1 MSYLVTGA
9 TGFIGRHLVAQL
21 ASRGATIHVLVRPG
35 SEARFER
42 LREFCGETGKYLV
55 PLSGDL
61 TESLAGVSA
70 EARDALRGRIR
81 HFFHLGAVY
90 DLTAT
95 DDSMETANVLGT
107 DHALA
112 LAADLRAGCFHLAS
126 SIAVAGEFPG
136 TFSEQMFEEAVGLE
150 HPYFRTKHE
159 SEALVRRQRKLPW
172 RVYRPGMVVGHS
184 ATGYMDKI
192 DGPYYFFK
200 MLQKLRRTIPPWMP
214 LVGLQGGE
222 INLVPVDFV
231 VRAMDHLAHLP
242 DLDGQCFHLTDPR
255 RRQVGEVLNLF
266 AKAAHA
272 PVMTLRLDSAMFS
285 GLPQLLSAALT
296 SVRPINR
303 IVDEILR
310 DLGLPKAVVK
320 LLNYPTRF
328 DSERTMQLLAPAGI
342 RVPPL
347 EDYAWRL
354 WDYWERHL
362 DPDLLLDRSLAGR
375 VTGKVVV
382 ITGGSSGIGRATAMR
397 VAEAG
402 GIVVIIARDGD
413 KLAAVHAEI
422 SAAGGICHTYSAD
435 LVDEAA
441 CDAVAR
447 RILVDHG
454 CVDVLI
460 NNAGKSIRR
469 AIENSYDRFHDFE
482 RLMRINYFAA
492 VRLTLALLPSMAER
506 RAGHVI
512 AISSIAVLA
521 TSPRFAAYVASKSA
535 LEGFMNCAAAE
546 YSERGVRFS
555 VINMPL
561 VRTPMTAPTRI
572 YEKLPLITPEEAAEL
587 VCEAIIHQPKRLATK
602 LGIFAQLMS
611 FFAPKV
617 TEIIESHAYRL
628 FPESEAAKRGL
639 HAEASGAVAPGDAET
654 DARRSEEMLVF
665 ATLLRGIHW

>member
-9 TGFIGRHLVAQL
+9 TGFIGRHLVAEL
-21 ASRGATIHVLVRPG
+21 ARRGTAVHVLVRPG
-35 SEARFER
+35 SERKFER
-42 LREFCGETGKYLV
+42 LREFCGAAGASLV
-55 PLSGDL
+55 AVPGDL
-61 TESLAGVSA
+61 TEPFAGVSA
-70 EARDALRGRIR
+70 EARAALRGRIA
-81 HFFHLGAVY
+81 HLFHLGAVY
-90 DLTAT
+90 DLTAA
-95 DDSMETANVLGT
+95 DAAMESANVLGT

-112 LAADLRAGCFHLAS
+112 LAADLGVGCFHLAS

-136 TFSEQMFEEAVGLE
+136 TFTEQMFDEAVGLE

-159 SEALVRRQRKLPW
+159 SEALVRRQAKVPW

-184 ATGYMDKI
+184 ATGYIDKI

-214 LVGLQGGE
+214 LIGLEGGE
-222 INLVPVDFV
+222 INVVPVDFV
-231 VRAMDHLAHLP
+231 ARAIDHLAHLP

-255 RRQVGEVLNLF
+255 QRHVGEVLNLF

-272 PVMTLRLDSAMFS
+272 PVMTLRLDSALFS
-285 GLPQLLSAALT
+285 GVPHLLGAALT
-296 SVRPINR
+296 SMRPINR

-328 DSERTMQLLAPAGI
+328 DSERTMRLLAPAGI

-354 WDYWERHL
+354 WDYWERQL

-375 VTGKVVV
+375 VAGKVVV
-382 ITGGSSGIGRATAMR
+382 ITGGSSGIGRATALR

-402 GIVVIIARDGD
+402 GIVVIVARDAD
-413 KLAAVHAEI
+413 KLRAVREEIAA
-422 SAAGGICHTYSAD
+422 SGGTCHTYSAD
-435 LVDEAA
+435 LVDDVA
-441 CDAVAR
+441 CDAAAKQ
-447 RILVDHG
+447 ILADHG

-492 VRLTLALLPSMAER
+492 VRFTLALLPTMAQR
-506 RAGHVI
+506 RSGHVI
-512 AISSIAVLA
+512 AISSIGVLA
-521 TSPRFAAYVASKSA
+521 SSPRFAAYVASKAA
-535 LEGFMNCAAAE
+535 LEGFTNCAAAE

-572 YEKLPLITPEEAAEL
+572 YEKLPLISPEEAAEL

-611 FFAPKV
+611 FIAPKI

-628 FPESEAAKRGL
+628 FPESEAAAGQAKLPGPAS
-639 HAEASGAVAPGDAET
+639 AEPKAAT
-654 DARRSEEMLVF
+654 DQQRSEEMLVF